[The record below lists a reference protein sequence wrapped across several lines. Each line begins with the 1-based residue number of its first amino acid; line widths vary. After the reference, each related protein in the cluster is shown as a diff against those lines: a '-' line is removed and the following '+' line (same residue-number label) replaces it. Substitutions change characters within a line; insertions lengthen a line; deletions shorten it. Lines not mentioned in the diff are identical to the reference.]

1 MQQATLGCRV
11 LVQRSRVACS
21 TSICLLCIALSS
33 KTFVA
38 VALPLPSCPSNWM
51 LSHMRSNSQSTGL
64 WSLLTVWEI
73 ATALRERVKLQM
85 AFNVLAAAHPD
96 KSAEEV
102 EADAQCGSNVTF
114 VFRK

>member
-1 MQQATLGCRV
+1 M
-11 LVQRSRVACS
+11 
-21 TSICLLCIALSS
+21 
-33 KTFVA
+33 
-38 VALPLPSCPSNWM
+38 
-51 LSHMRSNSQSTGL
+51 
-64 WSLLTVWEI
+64 WEI
-73 ATALRERVKLQM
+73 AVAVRERVKLQM